1 MNMYDRPMPPDPFR
15 QTDPRL
21 DDDPPEPAGLT
32 WPDAFSVLIKAR
44 DTLAWII
51 ARFWSPAAFGAL
63 KSIMRS
69 QQRELLSWVRPL
81 ELIVRRLFL
90 IEAHALA
97 ATLSA
102 PTPRAAPN
110 APGATPQQTKPITSD
125 PATWSAPF
133 STRASVAA
141 PSTSHEKAHE
151 LVHSWGSVSYQ
162 RRHDD
167 DRIAARPLAIRVEA
181 LLRAVSDPM
190 RCIRRLAHQ
199 IRRQGAPA
207 FASQHAQEACDIPSL
222 RRALA
227 LVTETA
233 GPLFSMAPKPPVR
246 PTVRPAPDSS

>member
-69 QQRELLSWVRPL
+69 QQRELLTWVRPL
-81 ELIVRRLFL
+81 ELILRRLFL

-102 PTPRAAPN
+102 PAPRATPKAPP
-110 APGATPQQTKPITSD
+110 AATAQPKEITND
-125 PATWSAPF
+125 PETWSAPF

-141 PSTSHEKAHE
+141 PATSHAAAHE
-151 LVHSWGSVSYQ
+151 LVHSWGHVSYR

-167 DRIAARPLAIRVEA
+167 DRIPARPLAIRIEA

-207 FASQHAQEACDIPSL
+207 FASQLAQEACDIPSL

-246 PTVRPAPDSS
+246 TAVRPAPDSS